1 MTRDSGLVTSAS
13 LLAQLRQ
20 EVASQAAWDEFVRR
34 YGPLIHTWCRRWR
47 LQEADVH
54 DVTQTVLVKLAD
66 KMRTFAYDPALSFR
80 GYLKTLTRYAWC
92 DFLEAYKR
100 PGAGTGDSE
109 VVLVLESV
117 EAREDLVQQL
127 NEQFD
132 QEVFAEARD
141 RVQKRVEPHTWE
153 AFLLTAV
160 EGLSGAEVAGRLGMK
175 VATVFKARSKV
186 QMMLQDEVARLEG
199 A

>member
-1 MTRDSGLVTSAS
+1 VARSFTSTSAS

-34 YGPLIHTWCRRWR
+34 YGPLIRTWCRQWR

-54 DVTQTVLVKLAD
+54 DVTQTVLAKLAD
-66 KMRTFAYDPALSFR
+66 KMRTFADDPTLSFR
-80 GYLKTLTRYAWC
+80 GYLKTLARYAWC

-109 VVLVLESV
+109 VLLTLESL
-117 EAREDLVQQL
+117 EAGEDLVQRL

-132 QEVFAEARD
+132 QELLAEAAALASRD
-141 RVQKRVEPHTWE
+141 R
-153 AFLLTAV
+153 
-160 EGLSGAEVAGRLGMK
+160 
-175 VATVFKARSKV
+175 
-186 QMMLQDEVARLEG
+186 
-199 A
+199 